1 MKFGSVCSGIEAAS
15 VAWHPLG
22 WQAAWF
28 AEIEPFPCAV
38 LAHHYPAVPNLGDMT
53 TIAKRVMTGEVEAPD
68 VLAGGTPCQAFSVAG
83 LRKSLADER
92 GNLTLKFV
100 ELADAIDFVRVRDGR
115 PPAIVFWENVPGVLS
130 TKDNAFG
137 CFLAGLAGENEPLRA
152 PGGKW
157 ANAGAVYGPARAIA
171 WRTVDAQYFGLAQRR
186 RRVFVVASARDGFD
200 PATVL
205 FEWDGVRRDSAPSRE
220 AREGS
225 AGRAARSVALRGRE
239 GGGTAELGD
248 ELQNCLRASGGGGD
262 KPHVLIH
269 ADPIARCDT
278 AGEAKRQ
285 DWETC
290 NFVAHSLRGEGFDAS
305 EDGTGRGTPLVPVGF
320 NARQDPDHWHDRTG
334 PLDTDGG
341 TQAVSYAIQAG
352 ALRTNPASG
361 PDGVGVQADH
371 AYTLEARAEVQ
382 AVAFAENSRAE
393 VRLEGGDGSRCG
405 AISTGGGKPGQ
416 GVPMVLQRSLP
427 ETLYNKGFN
436 ALEEGN
442 ASTQETYPGTLL
454 RTLRQEAGEEAF
466 AQWGLGILD
475 SLQQAEVLRQAL
487 HGIGIRPATFSRS
500 WVVCCAL
507 GFPVHG
513 SGWLLQSLRE
523 AGCERCSSQGWE
535 PSEQLAGELGAYL
548 SELSRPGAQAARFMR
563 DLWFASEGFGL
574 LQQALLAIQEVGR
587 PASRKGQSVLRGSEG
602 RGAEIPEDVSS
613 ARMQREAPRER
624 VLREAC
630 AAGEA
635 RDYWNGATEQE
646 RSGQGWVGEA
656 PLAVRRLI
664 VEECEF
670 LQGFP
675 RGYSKIPWRNKP
687 ASECPDGPRYK
698 ALGNSWAVPCVTWIG
713 QRIAASI
720 E

>member
-1 MKFGSVCSGIEAAS
+1 MRFLSVCSGIEAAS
-15 VAWHPLG
+15 VAWTPLG
-22 WQAAWF
+22 WEAVAF
-28 AEIEPFPCAV
+28 SEIEPFPCAV
-38 LAHHYPAVPNLGDMT
+38 LAHHYPSVPNWGDMT
-53 TIAKRVMTGEVEAPD
+53 KFQEWPD
-68 VLAGGTPCQAFSVAG
+68 ADVDLLCGGTPCQSFSVAG
-83 LRKSLADER
+83 LRKGLADPR
-92 GNLTLKFV
+92 GNLMLTFG
-100 ELADAIDFVRVRDGR
+100 AIAAKYR
-115 PPAIVFWENVPGVLS
+115 PHWLVWENVPGVLS
-130 TKDNAFG
+130 SNGGRDFGAFLG
-137 CFLAGLAGENEPLRA
+137 MLGQLG
-152 PGGKW
+152 
-157 ANAGAVYGPARAIA
+157 YGFAYR
-171 WRTVDAQYFGLAQRR
+171 VLDAQYFGVPQRR
-186 RRVFVVASARDGFD
+186 RRVFVVGCLGDWRRAA
-200 PATVL
+200 AVL
-205 FEWDGVRRDSAPSRE
+205 FERHSLSGDSAPSRE
-220 AREGS
+220 AGKGI
-225 AGRAARSVALRGRE
+225 AGRAEVGAAIGFQSS
-239 GGGTAELGD
+239 
-248 ELQNCLRASGGGGD
+248 QSGVRLVDTHATLDANNGSRRHNG
-262 KPHVLIH
+262 VIH
-269 ADPIARCDT
+269 AAPIARCDT

-290 NFVAHSLRGEGFDAS
+290 NFVAHSLREEGFDAS
-305 EDGTGRGTPLVPVGF
+305 EDGTGRGTPIVVHGT
-320 NARQDPDHWHDRTG
+320 QDPCVST
-334 PLDTDGG
+334 DTAFALGRNNGG
-341 TQAVSYAIQAG
+341 E
-352 ALRTNPASG
+352 N
-361 PDGVGVQADH
+361 
-371 AYTLEARAEVQ
+371 

-416 GVPMVLQRSLP
+416 GVPMALQCSLP

-436 ALEEGN
+436 AMEEGN

-466 AQWGLGILD
+466 AKWGLGILD

-507 GFPVHG
+507 GFTVHG

-523 AGCERCSSQGWE
+523 AGCERCSSQGWQ

-574 LQQALLAIQEVGR
+574 LQQALLAVQEVGR

-624 VLREAC
+624 VLHEAR

-635 RDYWNGATEQE
+635 RDYRNGATEQE
-646 RSGQGWVGEA
+646 RSGKGWVGEA

-687 ASECPDGPRYK
+687 ANECPDGPRYR
-698 ALGNSWAVPCVTWIG
+698 ALGNSWAVPVIRWIG
-713 QRIAASI
+713 RRIDSALSLGQTQPSHVEAAQMRSTPESGEQRRDRMGS
-720 E
+720 